1 MKVQRPVSRYRD
13 QGSRSKDQGSRRPRP
28 RLEVQRLMI
37 EVHEFRNEAE
47 RPRIKYL
54 FFAAVFVSTMAFHT
68 TRIAQIAN
76 QVHYPSH
83 SEVEGGGHLWH
94 LDFSSM
100 DNQSTMYMYCMYHI
114 SLN

>member
-1 MKVQRPVSRYRD
+1 MPK
-13 QGSRSKDQGSRRPRP
+13 PRI
-28 RLEVQRLMI
+28 EVQGLMI

-83 SEVEGGGHLWH
+83 SEVEGGAHLWH

-100 DNQSTMYMYCMYHI
+100 DNQSTTYVLYVPYFFELI
-114 SLN
+114 LPLNSCRSRIVAVQSGAPS